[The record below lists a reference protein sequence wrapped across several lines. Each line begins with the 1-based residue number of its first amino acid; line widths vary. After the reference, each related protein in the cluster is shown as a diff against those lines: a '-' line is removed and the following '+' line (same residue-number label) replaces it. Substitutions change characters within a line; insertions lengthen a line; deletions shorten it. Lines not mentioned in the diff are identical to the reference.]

1 MPSTYT
7 KNGSVVVS
15 DPSGIQNKIYVGFG
29 SRPLRIRWRRRK
41 TIDRP
46 LRIRLRI
53 RLRILYVYI
62 YLYVGCTVTYTPL
75 TLALTYTFT
84 YTFMCTFTG
93 PLRIRFRIRYVYRPL
108 CTRLRIHYVYVE
120 RSGNFIEKLRPIY
133 RPLRISRRIRFYT
146 KKRTPYVYVY
156 VYVGCTKNSGK
167 FLDLRIRRCIRYV
180 YVNVEV
186 NVYVGRRSEF
196 CQRRRPFPNSP
207 P

>member
-1 MPSTYT
+1 MYT

-15 DPSGIQNKIYVGFG
+15 DPSGIQNKIYVGLG
-29 SRPLRIRWRRRK
+29 SRPLRIRLRRRK

-53 RLRILYVYI
+53 H
-62 YLYVGCTVTYTPL
+62 YLYVDRTVMCTPFPQPLTYTFTCTFTGPFRTL
-75 TLALTYTFT
+75 TYTLTYTFT
-84 YTFMCTFTG
+84 YTFSYT
-93 PLRIRFRIRYVYRPL
+93 
-108 CTRLRIHYVYVE
+108 YVYVGL
-120 RSGNFIEKLRPIY
+120 SGKFMEKLRSIY
-133 RPLRISRRIRFYT
+133 RPLRISRRIRFCI